1 MKFPAMFDL
10 SGRKALMTGA
20 SRGLGYGMAEA
31 LLEAGAEAVIV
42 GSSDRVQNAAA
53 TLAQFTGGKVHP
65 VQADLGQRDQ
75 LRQCFDRALQALG
88 TLDILVVCHG
98 IQRRAPAEQFPL
110 DVWDEVIE
118 VNLSSVFMLDQLAGQ
133 VMLPKG
139 SGKIINVASLLSFSG
154 GFTVPAY
161 AASKAGVARLTM
173 SLANEW
179 AGRGVNVNAIAPG
192 YMDTD
197 MNTALKQD
205 TARYQALMSR
215 IPAGRWG
222 TGADMKGITL
232 LLASDAS
239 DYINGVTIPV
249 DGGWMGR

>member
-1 MKFPAMFDL
+1 VLHPLFDL
-10 SGRKALMTGA
+10 TGRKALVTGG
-20 SRGLGYGMAEA
+20 SRGLGYGMAEV
-31 LLEAGAEAVIV
+31 LLEASAEVVII
-42 GSSDRVQNAAA
+42 GSSDKTLTSASELAAS
-53 TLAQFTGGKVHP
+53 TGGTVHP
-65 VQADLGQRDQ
+65 LQVDLSKREQVTEAFNKT
-75 LRQCFDRALQALG
+75 LNILG

-98 IQRRAPAEQFPL
+98 IQRRYPSEQFPL
-110 DVWDEVIE
+110 EVWDEVLE
-118 VNLSSVFMLDQLAGQ
+118 VNLSSVFMLNQLAGR

-139 SGKIINVASLLSFSG
+139 KGKIINVASLLSFSG

-161 AASKAGVARLTM
+161 AAAKSGVSRFTM

-179 AGRGVNVNAIAPG
+179 AARGVNVNAIAPG

-197 MNTALKQD
+197 MNTTLKAD
-205 TARYQALMSR
+205 GNRYPAILSR

-222 TGADMKGITL
+222 TAADVKGVTL

>member
-1 MKFPAMFDL
+1 MVQAMFDL
-10 SGRKALMTGA
+10 TGRKALVTGA

-42 GSSDRVQNAAA
+42 GSSDRVHSAANE
-53 TLAQFTGGKVHP
+53 LAQSTGGKVHP
-65 VQADLGQRDQ
+65 IQTDLGKRDQ
-75 LRQCFDRALQALG
+75 LRQCFNDALEVLG

-98 IQRRAPAEQFPL
+98 IQRRSPAEQFPL
-110 DVWDEVIE
+110 EQWDEVIE

-133 VMLPKG
+133 IMLQKG
-139 SGKIINVASLLSFSG
+139 KGKIINVASLLSFSG
-154 GFTVPAY
+154 GITVPAY
-161 AASKAGVARLTM
+161 AAAKAGVSRLTM
-173 SLANEW
+173 SFANEW
-179 AGRGVNVNAIAPG
+179 AGRGINVNAIAPG

-197 MNTALKQD
+197 LNTALKSD
-205 TARYQALMSR
+205 TSRYQAITSR

-222 TGADMKGITL
+222 TADDMKGITL